1 MVIRARKLVNER
13 LTFLKGCVSFEAL
26 GINSDNTSC
35 NLQVMLWDSEG
46 NNLLSWMLEEG
57 IAGLVGGSNYCNPET
72 KKRDEKVRCLCPYG
86 RSVTDDKEKYQ
97 PFQYSPLEWML
108 VDLERE
114 GH

>member
-1 MVIRARKLVNER
+1 
-13 LTFLKGCVSFEAL
+13 
-26 GINSDNTSC
+26 
-35 NLQVMLWDSEG
+35 
-46 NNLLSWMLEEG
+46 MLEEG

-114 GH
+114 AIRERKGMWAAEPHDKSCHLPFLVWETGRGTYSLTALTSGSHRKRY